1 MTNYDDPQVHRE
13 HIFIFV
19 AYSSSSLYNLLL
31 LMQKSCL
38 YKSFK
43 IVKVDTK
50 VSAIVSENHSRERE
64 RDAGRLTHKDRKKS
78 EIGLMCDIKIYIC
91 GNKEGSDFFE
101 QFSLFRSVVICND
114 LSRKSHLTI
123 KRQR

>member
-38 YKSFK
+38 YKLFK

-50 VSAIVSENHSRERE
+50 VSAIVSENHPKERE
-64 RDAGRLTHKDRKKS
+64 MLDD
-78 EIGLMCDIKIYIC
+78 
-91 GNKEGSDFFE
+91 
-101 QFSLFRSVVICND
+101 
-114 LSRKSHLTI
+114 
-123 KRQR
+123 